1 MRAQK
6 GGLSTHSTVEGGP
19 GYFPTGYST
28 GGGYEFKISKEVNNQ
43 STDNFLHPGWEG
55 SKVAR
60 FTSTKKRVSDSVAK
74 DIRDNFYE
82 SFRPPPGVYA
92 STQWGLFNE
101 GNAGDRRSA
110 LHETNGQDYQF
121 PQDFLEAAGV
131 LDLQHSTASAPH
143 QWLSPKVELDN
154 IEEKL
159 QDYFADISSEA
170 LRDKVEILREEGY
183 TEEEIAIAIGKA
195 READILRKFKNPSS
209 IIRRSAHAFADP
221 QIPYLVQAEKG
232 AVRYPEAVNMSY
244 LRARGNRFGPV
255 ASRGHVAGDEKPR
268 MSEVEYETEYPRVA
282 KGPSSTGIGFTKGRE
297 AAAAARTQALMGRM
311 TGSSEGLTR
320 GRGRPVETLKP
331 LTQQQITYMQ
341 RKRGLPIEVMT
352 AARRALREP
361 VNELIPR
368 HR

>member
-92 STQWGLFNE
+92 STQWGVFNE

-159 QDYFADISSEA
+159 QDYFADISSVGT
-170 LRDKVEILREEGY
+170 LRGIETPVEILLGSGQMKLL
-183 TEEEIAIAIGKA
+183 IG
-195 READILRKFKNPSS
+195 L
-209 IIRRSAHAFADP
+209 
-221 QIPYLVQAEKG
+221 
-232 AVRYPEAVNMSY
+232 
-244 LRARGNRFGPV
+244 PV
-255 ASRGHVAGDEKPR
+255 
-268 MSEVEYETEYPRVA
+268 
-282 KGPSSTGIGFTKGRE
+282 IG
-297 AAAAARTQALMGRM
+297 L
-311 TGSSEGLTR
+311 LIDH
-320 GRGRPVETLKP
+320 KP
-331 LTQQQITYMQ
+331 LGT
-341 RKRGLPIEVMT
+341 G
-352 AARRALREP
+352 
-361 VNELIPR
+361 
-368 HR
+368 